1 MIIDNNVIN
10 MEYNMKE
17 YFPHDGGARRD
28 PKVLA
33 LCMKYGIEGYGIY
46 FMILEMIFEGKL
58 YRITD
63 HNIKAMAYD
72 IRIDE
77 KKLVVIMEYLSSEEC
92 GLMEKRD
99 GFYFSKRMNDT
110 LDNIRKLSK
119 INRANANK
127 RHNQNKLDSGK
138 SNNDRNATAMRPQKE
153 RSANGVP
160 EEKRRE
166 DYIKEENSNIV
177 AKKTKQEKLAER
189 ELVFRKSVIAYNLD
203 KGNKYPEKMIDKF
216 LNYYTEPNRSIT
228 KMKCETY
235 PTWEIG
241 RRLGT
246 WYRNS
251 KEFNKQSV
259 KESNR
264 EVFEQFAKE

>member
-1 MIIDNNVIN
+1 
-10 MEYNMKE
+10 MKE

-110 LDNIRKLSK
+110 LDNIKKISK
-119 INRANANK
+119 INRDNVNK
-127 RHNQNKLDSGK
+127 RHNRNKLEGK
-138 SNNDRNATAMRPQKE
+138 NSNKGGNTTEVPPKYH
-153 RSANGVP
+153 RSTTVVP
-160 EEKRRE
+160 EENTILNDTIVHNSIIE
-166 DYIKEENSNIV
+166 GNESKE
-177 AKKTKQEKLAER
+177 EKLAKR
-189 ELVFRKSVIAYNLD
+189 ELKFRNYVIEYNHMHD
-203 KGNKYPEKMIDKF
+203 DKYPQWMIDEFLDYFTEPNKSKTKMAFELNKTWETGRRLATWHRRSNKFRALDSRESNTEELNKF
-216 LNYYTEPNRSIT
+216 LNE
-228 KMKCETY
+228 
-235 PTWEIG
+235 
-241 RRLGT
+241 
-246 WYRNS
+246 
-251 KEFNKQSV
+251 
-259 KESNR
+259 
-264 EVFEQFAKE
+264 